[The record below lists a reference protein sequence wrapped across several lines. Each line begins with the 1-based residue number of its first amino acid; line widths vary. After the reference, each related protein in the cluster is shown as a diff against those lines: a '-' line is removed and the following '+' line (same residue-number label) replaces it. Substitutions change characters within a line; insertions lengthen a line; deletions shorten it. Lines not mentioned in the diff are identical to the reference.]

1 MTDSSIPDVPAFADA
16 LSPLERA
23 KLSLQ
28 DELSVFEIG
37 LVTYPEKDAYLDR
50 ERLTK
55 FLLQAIKAGWLAAY
69 GNPDG
74 WYARVSRPNQQPL
87 SMRIRNRD
95 LIINRP
101 PIANGEQWE
110 RCNPHEGTRK
120 VRGIWRGFH
129 AIFDDM
135 DFHGNNCLVQRAD
148 YLAFLEKPVAHGIPK
163 PDQWKAPQGEQ
174 AAQPETSAAKQE
186 QLPLAKREPRAFTS
200 PISSDLPRT
209 HNAQPI
215 GLTSDYQRYQRLE
228 TYPNQDALKW
238 QAREGR
244 LRVAIETCRLRA
256 SLVVGNPDSNDG
268 TLPRD
273 SPLLLVEG
281 FWYLDWEQAFFV
293 LRDGEYRAITW
304 LYPPNPVELHC
315 RWPDLFPESEFYLKL
330 EDFLPVRR
338 ADLFWL
344 DVPSQP
350 ETKPIEPA
358 PIIQSEP
365 DKPEQGAAAKHETEL
380 QMHKRECQEIGK
392 RLWGENP
399 NSTKTEIMKHPE
411 MLFYVQA
418 YKGKNTISGWLA
430 VIDPRPKDKRRGRP
444 KKIPV

>member
-23 KLSLQ
+23 KLGLQ

-37 LVTYPEKDAYLDR
+37 LVTYPEKDTYPDR

-55 FLLQAIKAGWLAAY
+55 FLLEAIKNGWLAAY

-74 WYARVSRPNQQPL
+74 WTVEANSSGL
-87 SMRIRNRD
+87 DIRT
-95 LIINRP
+95 P
-101 PIANGEQWE
+101 YP
-110 RCNPHEGTRK
+110 RCDGHEGSTVPDYSQIAARIGLRRARDSIQRTSLSSEQYK
-120 VRGIWRGFH
+120 GDW
-129 AIFDDM
+129 
-135 DFHGNNCLVQRAD
+135 CLVMRAD
-148 YLAFLEKPVAHGIPK
+148 YLAFLATPAAFGIPV
-163 PDQWKAPQGEQ
+163 PDQWKA
-174 AAQPETSAAKQE
+174 
-186 QLPLAKREPRAFTS
+186 
-200 PISSDLPRT
+200 T
-209 HNAQPI
+209 H
-215 GLTSDYQRYQRLE
+215 D
-228 TYPNQDALKW
+228 
-238 QAREGR
+238 
-244 LRVAIETCRLRA
+244 
-256 SLVVGNPDSNDG
+256 
-268 TLPRD
+268 
-273 SPLLLVEG
+273 
-281 FWYLDWEQAFFV
+281 
-293 LRDGEYRAITW
+293 
-304 LYPPNPVELHC
+304 
-315 RWPDLFPESEFYLKL
+315 
-330 EDFLPVRR
+330 
-338 ADLFWL
+338 
-344 DVPSQP
+344 
-350 ETKPIEPA
+350 EPA